1 MHILV
6 IPSWYPTPEDPISG
20 CFFREQ
26 AQALAD
32 YGHRVSVFA
41 YFSDAPKGVYTEKT
55 VSGNMTEFRIHVKP
69 VKFHLT
75 YFVFLREMLR
85 LLRTELKDCPPEII
99 HAHSFYALRYG
110 KALRTMLHIPLVCTE
125 HATWFERH
133 MLSERELRQIR
144 RDFDSC
150 DAVLAVSPGLREHIR
165 PYCTNKDIQVVPNMV
180 SDRFFEGGLR
190 RDPGETFGFISVGGM
205 LYKKG
210 FDILLEAFDAVHKR
224 YPNTRLTVCGGED
237 KEQNYPELVKRY
249 DLGDAFRFTGRIS
262 REECAQ
268 YMHEN
273 QIFVLPSRAETFG
286 VVYIEAMACGLPI
299 IQTKIGAWTM
309 LTTPETGLAVDTE
322 NVSQL
327 VEAMISA
334 MEHYDS
340 YDPQTIRS
348 CCRENFSGEGVARQL
363 TGIYESLTAQRKG

>member
-41 YFSDAPKGVYTEKT
+41 VFSDAPEGVYTEKT
-55 VSGNMTEFRIHVKP
+55 VSGNMTEFRIHAKP
-69 VKFHLT
+69 VRFHLT
-75 YFVFLREMLR
+75 YFAFLREMLR

-110 KALRTMLHIPLVCTE
+110 KALRAKLRVPLICTE

-224 YPNTRLTVCGGED
+224 
-237 KEQNYPELVKRY
+237 
-249 DLGDAFRFTGRIS
+249 
-262 REECAQ
+262 
-268 YMHEN
+268 
-273 QIFVLPSRAETFG
+273 
-286 VVYIEAMACGLPI
+286 
-299 IQTKIGAWTM
+299 
-309 LTTPETGLAVDTE
+309 
-322 NVSQL
+322 
-327 VEAMISA
+327 
-334 MEHYDS
+334 
-340 YDPQTIRS
+340 
-348 CCRENFSGEGVARQL
+348 
-363 TGIYESLTAQRKG
+363 